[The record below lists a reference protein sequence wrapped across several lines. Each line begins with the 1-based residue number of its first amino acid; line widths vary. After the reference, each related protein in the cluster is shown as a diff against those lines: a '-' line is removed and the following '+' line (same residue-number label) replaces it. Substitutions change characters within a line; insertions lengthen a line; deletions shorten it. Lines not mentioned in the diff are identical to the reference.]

1 MKKIIA
7 LSAVAFMTTAAFANS
22 TADASI
28 QAQLDALTQKV
39 AQLEASKVKE
49 TNTTA
54 STTSDTAKKDQMQAT
69 IDALTKKVDKLEKKQ
84 KHNTKKISA
93 VNKLANNDNLK
104 FGVDFRTAYD
114 YLSYKKAD
122 GTKDTNNVFTN
133 RLWMKM
139 AYAPTNNISF
149 FGTLS
154 YYKIYGQVAQPHPGM
169 DQMDWVVNGT
179 AGSTNDLR
187 VKEAFF
193 LYKNDTFLGMDVP
206 WTASIGRRPS
216 TDGLLINYREDQ
228 KAKSANGHDINME
241 FDGMSLGYQLENVTG
256 VPGMFLKFCF
266 GRGMS
271 DVNSRYSGIDMN
283 PDGTYSF
290 NGANNYGKTPGFS
303 NTDLV
308 GALFNPYDDGQYSVH
323 MVWFDSFNLP
333 GMYATSTAN
342 KYDFKQHGDM
352 QGGVASFVA
361 DGIGDGI
368 SDMLDD
374 TVFFAS
380 FAYNQTDPDAGQR
393 MLGSDKKET
402 GTSYYVGANWPCQLI
417 DDARVGIEYN
427 HGSKYW
433 RSMTYGEDTLAGSK
447 MAVRGDAYE
456 AWFNKDLIG
465 KILTA
470 QVRYTYMDYKYT
482 GSNAFFG
489 DGGTPMT
496 MSEAV
501 AAGQNPVDSSQDVRV
516 YLKYR
521 Y

>member
-1 MKKIIA
+1 MKKIIT
-7 LSAVAFMTTAAFANS
+7 LSILAFLTTAIYAESDVNS
-22 TADASI
+22 TTSST
-28 QAQLDALTQKV
+28 QAQIDALK
-39 AQLEASKVKE
+39 AQLEKLE
-49 TNTTA
+49 TTQNEKIA
-54 STTSDTAKKDQMQAT
+54 
-69 IDALTKKVDKLEKKQ
+69 KLEKKQ

-104 FGVDFRTAYD
+104 FSIDFRTAYD
-114 YLSYKKAD
+114 NVSYKKAD
-122 GTKDTNNVFTN
+122 GSKDTNDVFSN

-169 DQMDWVVNGT
+169 DQMDWVVSGT
-179 AGSTNDLR
+179 AGSTNTLR

-193 LYKNDTFLGMDVP
+193 LYKNDTFLGMNVP

-216 TDGLLINYREDQ
+216 TDGLLINYRDDQ
-228 KAKSANGHDINME
+228 KAKSAIGHNINME
-241 FDGMSLGYQLENVTG
+241 FDGASFNYQLENVTDI
-256 VPGMFLKFCF
+256 PGMSLKFCF

-271 DVNSRYSGIDMN
+271 DVNSRYSGIDYN
-283 PDGTYSF
+283 STNGTYSM
-290 NGANNYGKTPGFS
+290 NGSNNYGKTPGFS

-308 GALFNPYDDGQYSVH
+308 GVLFKPYDDGQYSLH
-323 MVWFDSFNLP
+323 TVWFDAFNLP
-333 GMYATSTAN
+333 GMYATGTPN
-342 KYDFKQHGDM
+342 TYEFKQHGDV
-352 QGGVASFVA
+352 QGGAASFIA

-374 TVFFAS
+374 TIFFAS
-380 FAYNQTDPDAGQR
+380 FAYSQTNPDAGQT

-402 GTSYYVGANWPCQLI
+402 GTSFYTGLNWPCQLI
-417 DDARVGIEYN
+417 DDARVGVEYN

-433 RSMTYGEDTLAGSK
+433 RSFTYGEDTLVGSK
-447 MAVRGDAYE
+447 VATRGDAYE
-456 AWFNKDLIG
+456 VWFNKDLIH

-470 QVRYTYMDYKYT
+470 QIRYTYLDYKYT
-482 GSNAFFG
+482 GSHAFFG

-496 MSEAV
+496 MSEAI
-501 AAGQNPVDSSQDVRV
+501 AAGQNPVESAQDVRV
-516 YLKYR
+516 YLRYR